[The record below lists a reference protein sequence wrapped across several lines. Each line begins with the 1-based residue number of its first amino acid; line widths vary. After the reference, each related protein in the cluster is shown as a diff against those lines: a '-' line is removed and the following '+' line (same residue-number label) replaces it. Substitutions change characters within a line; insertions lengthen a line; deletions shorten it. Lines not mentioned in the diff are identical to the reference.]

1 MIFITAREKK
11 TKLELG
17 PRIMGILDGDRSWPC
32 YSEEDYGRHLELWAG
47 KMTEFSKLNIWE
59 LER

>member
-1 MIFITAREKK
+1 
-11 TKLELG
+11 
-17 PRIMGILDGDRSWPC
+17 MGILDGDRSWPC
-32 YSEEDYGRHLELWAG
+32 YSEEDYGRYLELWAG